1 MRWGVVLLGLAV
13 SGCSSAGSW
22 MARGELLDPPGSP
35 RPILV
40 VDLDDTVV
48 SAPGGSLNAALPI
61 WPSPPAFRGAS
72 ETLRRLG
79 EHYQVVFLTAR
90 PKLVAA
96 GTLQWLDAHCF
107 PRAPA
112 IFACTLLGSAARQ
125 ERYKTAALAALA
137 KRGGRIV
144 WGVGDKQSDLAAY
157 RSVGAQPILI
167 LECAADPD
175 RCDPVGGRTRAS
187 SARVITGQD
196 AAWQGIERILRGR
209 P

>member
-1 MRWGVVLLGLAV
+1 MLWGVVLLGLSAA
-13 SGCSSAGSW
+13 GCSSAGSW
-22 MARGELLDPPGSP
+22 MARGELLGAPDSE

-48 SAPGGSLNAALPI
+48 SGAGGSLHAALPI
-61 WPSPPAFRGAS
+61 WPSPPAFRGAP

-96 GTLQWLDAHCF
+96 GTLKWLDARCF
-107 PRAPA
+107 PRGPA

-137 KRGGRIV
+137 KRGGRIL

-157 RSVGAQPILI
+157 RSVGAHPILI
-167 LECAADPD
+167 LACAEDPD
-175 RCDPVGGRTRAS
+175 RCEPVGGRTRAA
-187 SARVITGQD
+187 SAHVITGQD
-196 AAWQGIERILRGR
+196 AAWERIARILRDR